1 MKRHNKSLLVAA
13 VVVATAG
20 GLTACSGGE
29 GSASGESAGG
39 NVQIEFFQSKSEAID
54 TFNDLIATFEA
65 ENPGITVSQTNTPD
79 PNTAI
84 QSRLAKGDVPDVV
97 SLGSDVYQTLVSTGA
112 LTDLTD
118 SAAASLVTN
127 QAAKDGLAALGMSD
141 KSYGLPMSVNA
152 ELVLYNKDL
161 WDQMGLGD
169 TPTTWTELMDVA
181 QKIKDA
187 GKNPFYFTNKDAWTT
202 GQINNGIAA
211 SVLPADFITQVR
223 AGSTAFDTSDEM
235 RTTAEKLVELS
246 QFAQSDA
253 SGRAYT
259 DGNTAFANGESVMYT
274 QGDWAISQIKAVNP
288 DISLGAFVMPGTDDA
303 SANKVVSGPDSF
315 LGILEGAKH
324 PEEAEKFIEF
334 LLSPEAQT
342 AYSNGQDLFSVL
354 TDVSPDSDI
363 TKAVFDDFVSQ
374 ERTALPLD
382 AFFTGSSDYHAINQ
396 TLFTDGDVDAYLKA
410 LQANWEANGVKE

>member
-223 AGSTAFDTSDEM
+223 AGSTAFDKSDEM

-342 AYSNGQDLFSVL
+342 TYSNGQDLFSVL